1 MSWEERQRR
10 GGESATGVG
19 RKGLQ
24 ILDWSLKLALAEDT
38 VFVLA
43 KSTWEQRSRESN
55 ISVDNSMK
63 ISPPPNN
70 RGVSVESGIF
80 GLSPLDL
87 SPL

>member
-63 ISPPPNN
+63 ISPPQ
-70 RGVSVESGIF
+70 
-80 GLSPLDL
+80 
-87 SPL
+87 